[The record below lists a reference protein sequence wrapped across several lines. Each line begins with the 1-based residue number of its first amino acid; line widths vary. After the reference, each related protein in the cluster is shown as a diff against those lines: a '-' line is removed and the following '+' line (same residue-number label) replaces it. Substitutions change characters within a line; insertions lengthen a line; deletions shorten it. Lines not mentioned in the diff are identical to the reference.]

1 MNVVTL
7 TGRLDSD
14 PVRRE
19 TSRGVLCE
27 FRLVVDGRPRLY
39 LTVQTWGHLA
49 GRCAQHLRASRH
61 VAVIGSLCHEH
72 WINRSGERAERWY
85 AKASNVSFLD
95 RPSDVDDDT
104 VDLAT
109 ASSGDQ

>member
-1 MNVVTL
+1 MNVLTL

-19 TSRGVLCE
+19 TTRGVVCE
-27 FRLVVDGRPRLY
+27 FRLVGDGRPRLY
-39 LTVQTWGHLA
+39 LTVQTWGHVA
-49 GRCAQHLRASRH
+49 GRSAQHLRAGRH
-61 VAVIGSLCHEH
+61 VAVVGSLHHEH

-95 RPSDVDDDT
+95 RPSEVDGDT
-104 VDLAT
+104 VDLAS

>member
-1 MNVVTL
+1 MNVLTL

-19 TSRGVLCE
+19 TTHGVVCE

-49 GRCAQHLRASRH
+49 GRCAQHLRAGRQ
-61 VAVIGSLCHEH
+61 VAVVGSLHHEH

-85 AKASNVSFLD
+85 SKASNVSFLD
-95 RPSDVDDDT
+95 RPSDVDNDT
-104 VDLAT
+104 IDLSA
-109 ASSGDQ
+109 ASSGDR